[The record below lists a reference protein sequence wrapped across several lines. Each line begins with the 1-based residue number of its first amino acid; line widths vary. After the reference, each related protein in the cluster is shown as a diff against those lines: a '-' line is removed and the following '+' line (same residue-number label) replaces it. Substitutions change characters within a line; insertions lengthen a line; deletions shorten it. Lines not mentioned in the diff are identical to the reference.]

1 MPHMIQRT
9 FRLDS
14 CSENSSVE
22 GKSSATGSKVWG
34 NSVLSANFE
43 APIDNEDEDDIRKV
57 ADKNTLKRFLQ
68 DNSLQDVTRVVESHK
83 DLVTLASLKRLNEPQ
98 IHEFFQ
104 ESAPGQVST
113 DKVTELFNAL

>member
-68 DNSLQDVTRVVESHK
+68 DNSLLEVMRVIESRS
-83 DLVTLASLKRLNEPQ
+83 DSVTLASLKRFTEPQ
-98 IHEFFQ
+98 IHQFFQ
-104 ESAPGQVST
+104 ESAPSQISAE
-113 DKVTELFNAL
+113 KVTELFNAL

>member
-1 MPHMIQRT
+1 MIQRT

-57 ADKNTLKRFLQ
+57 ADKNTLKRFMQ
-68 DNSLQDVTRVVESHK
+68 DNSLLDVMRVIESRR
-83 DLVTLASLKRLNEPQ
+83 DSVTLASLKRLTEPQ
-98 IHEFFQ
+98 IHHFFQ
-104 ESAPGQVST
+104 ESAPCQISAE
-113 DKVTELFNAL
+113 KVTELFNAL